1 MNAIRRPA
9 VAGQFYPNDPGELRS
24 AVEGYMAQAASK
36 ASVPAG
42 PPPKALIAPHAG
54 YVYSGPVAA
63 NAYALTAPLK
73 GTIERVILLGPCHR
87 VPVNGCA
94 LSGADAF
101 MTPLGLVEI
110 DKEAAKAI
118 SDLPQV
124 KVFDDTHA
132 FEHSLEVHLPF
143 LQVVLGDFKL
153 LPMVVGQASPA
164 EIADVLERLWGGPE
178 TLIVVSSDLSHYLP
192 YDAAREIDGR
202 TCRAIENL
210 DPAAIGRDQACGRIP
225 VGGLLE
231 TAKRRGMKVETVDVR
246 NSGDTAGPKNRV
258 VGYGSW
264 AFYES
269 KGTTAKKAEPKKIDI
284 RLGAAKVQARLLKP
298 AVRKVAAPVAWNKP
312 KPAEDADP
320 FEARTQALL
329 AKHGPMLLRLAAES
343 IEHGLKTGKSLSIG
357 PEDYPA
363 ELRGEG
369 ACFVTLK
376 RDGRLRGCI
385 GSPQAHR
392 PLIVDVAENGFRAAF
407 KDPRFKPLTAMELHG
422 LDLSIS
428 VLSPARPMTVADEA
442 DLLRQLRPR
451 RDGLIIADGNR
462 RALFLPSVWE
472 QIPDP
477 RTFLGH
483 LKAKAGMPAN
493 HWSPGFQASRFIAE
507 EIYARDLKD
516 GALWTL
522 KA

>member
-24 AVEGYMAQAASK
+24 AVEGYMAKAASK
-36 ASVPAG
+36 AAANAG
-42 PPPKALIAPHAG
+42 PAPKALIAPHAG
-54 YVYSGPVAA
+54 YIYSGTVAA
-63 NAYALTAPLK
+63 SAYALIAPLK
-73 GTIERVILLGPCHR
+73 GTIRRVVLLGPCHR

-101 MTPLGLVEI
+101 MTPLGPIDI
-110 DKEAAKAI
+110 DKDAAKVL
-118 SDLPQV
+118 SGLPQV

-143 LQVVLGDFKL
+143 LQVVLGNFKL
-153 LPMVVGQASPA
+153 LPLVVGQASPG
-164 EIADVLERLWGGPE
+164 EIADVLEKLWGGPE

-202 TCRAIENL
+202 TCRAIETL

-231 TAKRRGMKVETVDVR
+231 LAKRRHMRVETVDVR
-246 NSGDTAGPKNRV
+246 NSGDTAGPKDRV

-264 AFYES
+264 AFYEPAE
-269 KGTTAKKAEPKKIDI
+269 GTAKKPEPKKLDV
-284 RLGAAKVQARLLKP
+284 RMGPAKVQARLLHP
-298 AVRKVAAPVAWNKP
+298 SPRKTVAAPVAWA
-312 KPAEDADP
+312 KPAKADP
-320 FEARTQALL
+320 FEARTKALL
-329 AKHGPMLLRLAAES
+329 DKHGPTLLRLAAAS
-343 IEHGLKTGKSLSIG
+343 IEHGLKAGKAPSVG
-357 PEDYPA
+357 PEDHPT
-363 ELRGEG
+363 ELRAQG

-376 RDGRLRGCI
+376 RQARLRGCI

-392 PLIVDVAENGFRAAF
+392 PLIVDVVENGFRAAF
-407 KDPRFKPLTAMELHG
+407 KDPRFKPLTEAELDG

-428 VLSPARPMTVADEA
+428 VLSPSRPMTVADEA
-442 DLLRQLRPR
+442 DLLGQLRPR
-451 RDGLIIADGNR
+451 IDGLVIADGQR

-477 RTFLGH
+477 KTFLGH
-483 LKAKAGMPAN
+483 LKAKAGMKPD
-493 HWSPGFQASRFIAE
+493 HWSPAFQAFRFIAE
-507 EIYARDLKD
+507 EIHAKDL
-516 GALWTL
+516 GAPLWTL

>member
-24 AVEGYMAQAASK
+24 AVEGYMASAATK
-36 ASVPAG
+36 PGPA
-42 PPPKALIAPHAG
+42 PKALIAPHAG

-63 NAYALTAPLK
+63 NAYALIAPLK
-73 GTIERVILLGPCHR
+73 GAIKRVILLGPCHR

-101 MTPLGLVEI
+101 MTPLGPVEI
-110 DKEAAKAI
+110 DKEAAKAV

-153 LPMVVGQASPA
+153 LPLVVGQASPS

-202 TCRAIENL
+202 TQRAIEELN
-210 DPAAIGRDQACGRIP
+210 PAAIGHDQACGRIP

-231 TAKRRGMKVETVDVR
+231 IAKRRRMKVETVDVR

-264 AFYES
+264 AFYEPVD
-269 KGTTAKKAEPKKIDI
+269 GDAKKPEPKKIDI
-284 RLGAAKVQARLLKP
+284 RMGPAKVPARLLHP
-298 AVRKVAAPVAWNKP
+298 TPRKTAAPVAWAR
-312 KPAEDADP
+312 PAKAETEDADP
-320 FEARTQALL
+320 FEGRTKALL
-329 AKHGPMLLRLAAES
+329 EKHGATLLRLAAGS
-343 IEHGLKTGKSLSIG
+343 IEHGLKTGKAPSVG
-357 PEDYPA
+357 AEDHPA
-363 ELRGEG
+363 ELRAQG

-376 RDGRLRGCI
+376 RQARLRGCI

-392 PLIVDVAENGFRAAF
+392 PLIVDVAENGYRAAF
-407 KDPRFKPLTAMELHG
+407 KDPRFKPLTAMELDD
-422 LDLSIS
+422 LELSIS
-428 VLSPARPMTVADEA
+428 VLSPSRPMAFADED
-442 DLLRQLRPR
+442 DLLGQLRPR

-477 RTFLGH
+477 KTFLGH

-493 HWSPGFQASRFIAE
+493 HWSPAFQASRFVAE
-507 EIYARDLKD
+507 EIYARGLD
-516 GALWTL
+516 GPLWST
-522 KA
+522 AR

>member
-24 AVEGYMAQAASK
+24 AVVGYMAKAATAK
-36 ASVPAG
+36 TGPA
-42 PPPKALIAPHAG
+42 PKALIAPHAG
-54 YVYSGPVAA
+54 YIYSGPVAA
-63 NAYALTAPLK
+63 NAYALIAPMK
-73 GTIERVILLGPCHR
+73 GTIKRVILLGPCHR

-101 MTPLGLVEI
+101 MTPLGPIEI
-110 DKEAAKAI
+110 DKDAAKAL

-153 LPMVVGQASPA
+153 LPLVVGQASPA
-164 EIADVLERLWGGPE
+164 EIADVLEKLWGGPE

-192 YDAAREIDGR
+192 YDTAREIDGR
-202 TCRAIENL
+202 TRRAIENL

-231 TAKRRGMKVETVDVR
+231 TAKRRHMRVETVDVR
-246 NSGDTAGPKNRV
+246 NSGDTAGPKDRV

-264 AFYES
+264 AFYEPAE
-269 KGTTAKKAEPKKIDI
+269 GAAKKSEPEKFDV
-284 RLGAAKVQARLLKP
+284 RMGPAKVQARLLHP
-298 AVRKVAAPVAWNKP
+298 TPRKVAAPVAWA
-312 KPAEDADP
+312 KPAKAEPKDADP
-320 FEARTQALL
+320 FEARTKALL
-329 AKHGPMLLRLAAES
+329 EKHGPTLLRLAAAS
-343 IEHGLKTGKSLSIG
+343 IEHGLKAGKAPSVG
-357 PEDYPA
+357 PEDHPA
-363 ELRGEG
+363 ELRAQG

-376 RDGRLRGCI
+376 RQARLRGCI

-392 PLIVDVAENGFRAAF
+392 PLIVDVAENGYRAAF
-407 KDPRFKPLTAMELHG
+407 KDPRFKPLASDELDG

-428 VLSPARPMTVADEA
+428 VLSPSRPMTVTNEV
-442 DLLRQLRPR
+442 DLLGQLRPR
-451 RDGLIIADGNR
+451 IDGLVIADGQR

-477 RTFLGH
+477 KTFLGH
-483 LKAKAGMPAN
+483 LKAKAGMAPD
-493 HWSPGFQASRFIAE
+493 HWSPAFQAFRFIAE
-507 EIYARDLKD
+507 EIHAKDLD
-516 GALWTL
+516 GPLWNS
-522 KA
+522 KV